1 MKLTVKNFGP
11 IHEAKNIN
19 VSPMTIFIGP
29 SNTGKSYLAILIY
42 SIMKTLEGNKI
53 GSSFAWN
60 YAMQKRI
67 DETGIETFDSYK
79 SKESMLLKVDELFQN
94 WVQFVSDFW
103 KEEVVYCFGEE
114 GKNMMADAHNKNL
127 VVKISDAKN
136 SLTLDLTSPANSKLI
151 HQKKKELL
159 NQILKNEENP
169 STILNK
175 ILKEY
180 RNKRSFSDYAHL
192 VARVE
197 LNFTEAIYRQ
207 FFSILLFQQGKTKDA
222 KIESHYLPAI
232 RGGIMQSHRTLV
244 SALIQQAP
252 MAGLG
257 KISPIPLFTGVLS
270 DFMKKLINVAAT
282 DMYMMMRDGRHVR
295 VNNNHK
301 QNKINEIGK
310 GIEQDIMEGSIDIR
324 TSEAQ
329 YPDFR
334 YVFERNKKKYDLPL
348 MSVSSMV
355 SELAPVSLFI
365 RRYVNRGDLFIIEE
379 PEAHLHPAAQREIS
393 NILVQLVNAG
403 VHVLVTTH
411 SDIILE
417 QIGNYIHASDMD
429 IKIEGEALNKGKIS
443 AYFFDRLKKSKHK
456 NTVVKAIPY
465 DPDTGILTKD
475 HMDVS
480 TALYNETV
488 DLFNIRERNSERG
501 KNK

>member
-29 SNTGKSYLAILIY
+29 SNTGKSYLAVLIY
-42 SIMKTLEGNKI
+42 SIMKVLGGNKI
-53 GSSFAWN
+53 GSSFALRHEV
-60 YAMQKRI
+60 QKRI
-67 DETGIETFDSYK
+67 RETGIEAFESYK

-114 GKNMMADAHNKNL
+114 GKNMMAEAHNKNL

-136 SLTLDLTSPANSKLI
+136 SLTLDLTSPTNSKLT

-159 NQILKNEENP
+159 NQTLKNEENL

-180 RNKRSFSDYAHL
+180 RNKRSFSDYEYL
-192 VARVE
+192 VARIE
-197 LNFTEAIYRQ
+197 LKFTEAIYRQ
-207 FFSILLFQQGKTKDA
+207 FFSILLFQQGETKDA
-222 KIESHYLPAI
+222 QIESHYLPAI

-257 KISPIPLFTGVLS
+257 EISPIPLFTGVLS
-270 DFMKKLINVAAT
+270 DFMKKLINV
-282 DMYMMMRDGRHVR
+282 DVPDVYLVSGRSSLSISH
-295 VNNNHK
+295 NK
-301 QNKINEIGK
+301 QTKIKKIGRE
-310 GIEQDIMEGSIDIR
+310 IEQEIMEGSIDIR
-324 TSEAQ
+324 MSEAQ

-334 YVFERNKKKYDLPL
+334 YVFKRNKEKYDLPL

-365 RRYVNRGDLFIIEE
+365 RHHVNRGDLFIIEE

-456 NTVVKAIPY
+456 NTVVKVIPY

-501 KNK
+501 ESK